1 MRIDI
6 SASRAAYER
15 SRLMVPAWVPR
26 SIRVGR
32 TPTDIAWIASASE
45 AAEVY
50 RRTGAPTLVERRDGS
65 VVAGRVDGLFSLND
79 ADGGCAAVLRIET
92 GSGPIVLDAIEVV
105 RLRPDEEDDCL

>member
-6 SASRAAYER
+6 AASRAAYER
-15 SRLMVPAWVPR
+15 ARLTVPAWVPR
-26 SIRVGR
+26 GICVGR

-65 VVAGRVDGLFSLND
+65 VITGRIDGLFSLSD
-79 ADGGCAAVLRIET
+79 VDCAAVLRIET
-92 GSGPIVLDAIEVV
+92 GSDLIVLDAIEVV
-105 RLRPDEEDDCL
+105 QLRPNEEDDCL